1 MKAKRAP
8 IQLSCQSASPEVAMA
23 GGSRKFYSRP
33 MKGIINGV
41 IVFAVALLAPQILQ
55 AQGTMTYLS
64 NVDQASAGSLSVGS
78 DSWLAALFI
87 TGTNSSGY
95 TLDSIQLEMTSASGN
110 PSGFT
115 VMIYSKSPSDI
126 GVFPG
131 SSIDTLDG
139 SLNPTTAGIYTYT
152 PALNLTLSAST
163 DYFIVLTAGTTVANG
178 AYDWSFMNTAS
189 YNPSGGWLGAVTLS
203 SGNGSSLWTRLGA
216 NSQYDYSEFSIDAIP
231 IPEPC
236 VLALSGLGG
245 LLFLWHRRKSK
256 VV

>member
-78 DSWLAALFI
+78 DSWLVAAFQ
-87 TGTNSSGY
+87 TGTNATGY
-95 TLDSIQLEMTSASGN
+95 TFDSIELAMANASGN

-115 VMIYSKSPSDI
+115 VTLYTRHTGALDIRGSDL
-126 GVFPG
+126 G
-131 SSIDTLDG
+131 TLDG

-152 PALNLTLSAST
+152 PDSSLTLSA
-163 DYFIVLTAGTTVANG
+163 
-178 AYDWSFMNTAS
+178 NT
-189 YNPSGGWLGAVTLS
+189 
-203 SGNGSSLWTRLGA
+203 
-216 NSQYDYSEFSIDAIP
+216 QYETSAK
-231 IPEPC
+231 
-236 VLALSGLGG
+236 
-245 LLFLWHRRKSK
+245 LF
-256 VV
+256 

>member
-64 NVDQASAGSLSVGS
+64 NVDQASAGSFAVGS
-78 DSWLAALFI
+78 DSWLAVQFI
-87 TGTNSSGY
+87 TGTNASGY
-95 TLDSIQLEMTSASGN
+95 LLDSIQLGMADATGS

-115 VMIYSKSPSDI
+115 VTLFS
-126 GVFPG
+126 GGGTLPG
-131 SSIDTLDG
+131 PGHSLGTLDG
-139 SLNPTTAGIYTYT
+139 SLNPVAGGIFTYAPT
-152 PALNLTLSAST
+152 STITLAG
-163 DYFIVLTAGTTVANG
+163 DKYYYIVLTAGTAVATG
-178 AYDWSFMNTAS
+178 AYDLSYAGDNT
-189 YNPSGGWLGAVTLS
+189 YTRNGGWLSYGRTLTS
-203 SGNGSSLWTRLGA
+203 SDASSWSSIGNYA
-216 NSQYDYSEFSIDAIP
+216 QFSIEATP
-231 IPEPC
+231 IPEPG

-245 LLFLWHRRKSK
+245 LLLLWHRRKSK